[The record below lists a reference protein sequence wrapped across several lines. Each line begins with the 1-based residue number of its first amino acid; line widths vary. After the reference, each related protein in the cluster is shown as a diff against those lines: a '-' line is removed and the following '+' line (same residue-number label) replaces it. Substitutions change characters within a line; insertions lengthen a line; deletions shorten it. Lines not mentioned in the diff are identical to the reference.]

1 MKKNKLLPSWPGG
14 VALLRLL
21 SMSIRKSDGVVESG
35 NIIHHPA
42 LPNSL
47 RSLVTSPLLARRGFM
62 KHEFH
67 GLIKLILN
75 P

>member
-1 MKKNKLLPSWPGG
+1 
-14 VALLRLL
+14 
-21 SMSIRKSDGVVESG
+21 MSRRKSDGVVESG

-47 RSLVTSPLLARRGFM
+47 HSLVTSALLARRGFM

-67 GLIKLILN
+67 GLIKQILN